1 MNVDLKDRIIQN
13 SIGLF
18 CQNGLKNVNT
28 DLIAQEVGISKRTLY
43 EVFPSKEQL
52 IREVLLNLMNTI
64 QQEVQKLNKVIDD
77 GSSDNFILVFQHLMK
92 VISDVLN
99 NFTKQIMTDL
109 KRYYPVIW
117 EEIRAFRVVGMRDEF
132 LKICRYG
139 QSKGF
144 IRDDINV
151 DLIYYIFLFSI
162 DNIMTPEIISE
173 LPMSTNNTLKS
184 IFDIFLK
191 CITTDNYRKELCSEN
206 FDSF

>member
-1 MNVDLKDRIIQN
+1 MNVDLKERIIQN

-18 CQNGLKNVNT
+18 CQNGLRNVNT

-52 IREVLLNLMNTI
+52 IKDVLLNLMNTI
-64 QQEVQKLNKVIDD
+64 QQEVQKLNTVIDE
-77 GSSDNFILVFQHLMK
+77 GSEDNFIYVFQHLMK

-109 KRYYPVIW
+109 KRYYPDIW
-117 EEIRAFRVVGMRDEF
+117 ENIRAFRVVGMREEF
-132 LKICRYG
+132 FKIFKYG

-162 DNIMTPEIISE
+162 DNIMTPDIISV
-173 LPMSTNNTLKS
+173 LPMSMNDTLKS

-191 CITTDNYRKELCSEN
+191 GIITENYRKELCDEN
-206 FDSF
+206 IDLI